1 MNLHHG
7 RAAARPQAPVMPAVL
22 SGRAWTARLLRN
34 NCFRQHCHAAARS
47 RRVIGVP
54 HWHALGTRL
63 LAVLETR
70 SRVLFDL
77 HPKELGVVPAIVRL
91 AAYAPSWVRH
101 PEDWQPDPSQHARAQ
116 WASFLRHLLALYP
129 VPEFLDSAWH
139 VFGQPEH
146 FDRDCWIA
154 VAQGRSLKDV
164 HGFPSSMKSRVLH
177 AALNGG
183 DGEAASLA
191 SAVWRAELDSAR
203 AQPAL
208 RHVVLTHR
216 LFQTLAWHA
225 LGSRLV
231 EKFAAAPA
239 DAPVA
244 AHFPLVVD
252 ALHTIDAHQGRAHAE
267 QLLRLPIFALMRHAV
282 KFVTGLMRVGGHDL
296 TEEQVRAAAGSAEL
310 LRLAARRWRPM
321 LGGIP
326 FESRSGWV
334 DGHPTWRV
342 EELCTTEAL
351 KAEARAMRHCVSG
364 YTGRCHSGKSAIFSV
379 RFLKREKAMVN
390 ALSLA
395 TIEVA
400 QATRSI
406 IQIKAPRNTSPGH
419 HVMRII
425 NEWAS
430 SNHLEPLK

>member
-7 RAAARPQAPVMPAVL
+7 RAAARPQTPVMPVVL

-54 HWHALGTRL
+54 HWRVLGSRL
-63 LAVLETR
+63 LTVLEAR

-91 AAYAPSWVRH
+91 AAYAPSWVRQ
-101 PEDWQPDPSQHARAQ
+101 PEDWRPDPEQDARAQ
-116 WASFLRHLLALYP
+116 WASFLRHMLALYP

-146 FDRDCWIA
+146 FDRDCWVA

-164 HGFPSSMKSRVLH
+164 PGFPKSITSRVLH
-177 AALNGG
+177 ASLNG
-183 DGEAASLA
+183 GEAASLA
-191 SAVWRAELDSAR
+191 SAVWRAELDVVR
-203 AQPAL
+203 AEPAL
-208 RHVVLTHR
+208 RRAVMTHR
-216 LFQTLAWHA
+216 VFQTLAWHA
-225 LGSRLV
+225 LGARLV
-231 EKFAAAPA
+231 EKFAAASVEVS
-239 DAPVA
+239 VA
-244 AHFPLVVD
+244 AYFALVAD
-252 ALHTIDAHQGRAHAE
+252 ALHTIDVHHGRAQAE
-267 QLLRLPIFALMRHAV
+267 QLLRLPLSALMRHAV
-282 KFVTGLMRVGGHDL
+282 KFVTGLMQEEGHDL
-296 TEEQVRAAAGSAEL
+296 TEEQVHAAAMSAEL

-321 LGGIP
+321 FGGIP

-334 DGHPTWRV
+334 DGRPLWRV
-342 EELCTTEAL
+342 DELCTTDAL
-351 KAEARAMRHCVSG
+351 KAEGRAMRHCVSG
-364 YTGRCHSGKSAIFSV
+364 YTGRCRSGRSAIFSV
-379 RFLKREKAMVN
+379 RFLKREKAIVE
-390 ALSLA
+390 ALSMA

-406 IQIKAPRNTSPGH
+406 VQIKAPRNTHPGH

-425 NEWAS
+425 NEWAAA
-430 SNHLEPLK
+430 NHLELLK